1 MGKVSREGGKQEL
14 EETCDER
21 PPAGPA
27 RVWRNGDKTA
37 TWRRTGAA
45 SRYHPGAM
53 RLRHLLLPLVLI
65 ASPLAAAATIPPIAY
80 KHRVLPNGLEV
91 YTVQDRS
98 TPTVAIHVWYR
109 VGSKSDPEGRSG
121 FAHLFEHIMFKSTKN
136 MPSETL
142 DRLTEDVGG
151 MNNAGT
157 SDDFTVYYEVVPS
170 NYLET
175 LLWAEA
181 ERLGSLTVDDANFKS
196 ERDVVKEEFRSGVL
210 APPYGRLFYLL
221 LKNSFVAHPYL
232 RPTIGSIED
241 LDAAK
246 IDDVR
251 AFHRTFYRPDN
262 AILIVAGDFEQQQ
275 LDGWIEEY
283 LAPLAR
289 PATVIPRVTAVEPAR
304 KEERRV
310 VAYVPNVPLPAV
322 GMTWLTP
329 KASHADAAALFVAA
343 TILSDGQSSRLQEKL
358 VRGEIAAEAFADA
371 DLREDLG
378 VFAIIA
384 ILGGKHQPAE
394 AEKLIRGEIKA
405 LAEKPVSAAE
415 LEKAKNLILTSALR
429 ERETSNGK
437 GFSLGEAL
445 ILHHDASVVN
455 TGLAKVQAV
464 TAADLQRVTRK
475 YLIEGKALVLEYLDE
490 SAKPGAPAPVEPLVQ
505 PVVEPLVQPAVQPAV
520 QPVAQPVVQPVA
532 QPVGGAQ

>member
-1 MGKVSREGGKQEL
+1 
-14 EETCDER
+14 
-21 PPAGPA
+21 
-27 RVWRNGDKTA
+27 
-37 TWRRTGAA
+37 
-45 SRYHPGAM
+45 M
-53 RLRHLLLPLVLI
+53 RLSRLLIPILLI
-65 ASPLAAAATIPPIAY
+65 ASSLAAATTIPPIPY
-80 KHRVLPNGLEV
+80 KHRVLPNGMEV
-91 YTVQDRS
+91 YSVQDRS

-109 VGSKSDPEGRSG
+109 VGAKSDPEGRSG

-136 MPSETL
+136 MPSEMM

-151 MNNAGT
+151 FNNAGT

-196 ERDVVKEEFRSGVL
+196 ERDVVKEEFRAGVL

-221 LKNSFVAHPYL
+221 QKHSFVAHPYV
-232 RPTIGSIED
+232 RPVIGSIEE
-241 LDAAK
+241 LDAAQ
-246 IDDVR
+246 IEDVR
-251 AFHRTFYRPDN
+251 AFHQTFYRPDN

-275 LDGWIEEY
+275 LDGWVDKY
-283 LAPLAR
+283 LASLAK
-289 PATVIPRVTAVEPAR
+289 PSTEIPRVKIQEPAR

-310 VAYVPNVPLPAV
+310 TEYVPNVPLPAV
-322 GMTWLTP
+322 ALTWLTP
-329 KASHADAAALFVAA
+329 SASHPDAVPLFVAS
-343 TILSDGQSSRLQEKL
+343 TILGDGQSSRLQEKL

-378 VFAIIA
+378 LFAVIA
-384 ILGGKHQPAE
+384 ILASEKKPAD
-394 AEKLIRGEIKA
+394 AEKIIRAEVAA
-405 LAEKPVSAAE
+405 LAEKPVPAAE

-445 ILHHDASVVN
+445 ILQHDASVVN

-464 TAADLQRVTRK
+464 TAADVQRVTK
-475 YLIEGKALVLEYLDE
+475 MYLIEGKAVVLEYLDE
-490 SAKPGAPAPVEPLVQ
+490 SAKPAA
-505 PVVEPLVQPAVQPAV
+505 
-520 QPVAQPVVQPVA
+520 
-532 QPVGGAQ
+532 GGAQ